1 MTSQDLSLAG
11 RSDAVFSG
19 SSGAG
24 QKPRPDMPSDR
35 RPLKILVVD
44 DEPVMRD
51 VLSLYLTEYGHQVG
65 TAVDG
70 SDGLEKYSQDS
81 WDLVL
86 TDGIMPGMG
95 GRELA
100 TAIKKINANTPV
112 FLVSGSADML
122 LKGGEAGSP
131 IDIVIRKPFTRATL
145 NAALAGIR

>member
-1 MTSQDLSLAG
+1 
-11 RSDAVFSG
+11 
-19 SSGAG
+19 
-24 QKPRPDMPSDR
+24 MPCDR
-35 RPLKILVVD
+35 RSLKILVVD

-51 VLSLYLTEYGHQVG
+51 VLSLYLTEHGHQVG

-112 FLVSGSADML
+112 FLVSGSADTL
-122 LKGGEAGSP
+122 LKGGEADSP
-131 IDIVIRKPFTRATL
+131 IDMVIRKPFTRATL
-145 NAALAGIR
+145 HAALAGIR